1 MTVDEARD
9 AIQELKA
16 QGLTDEGIAA
26 SLYQMYKE
34 DKLDLDQ
41 FGSLV
46 KIVGYDLSDEF
57 LAMSDEEK
65 KNQEVGEFG
74 MSDDEGEGS
83 SSNDEGSQVNEPKED
98 ESNKQDD
105 AAEEDENPFEKYDT
119 KKSSSNSDEEDEEF
133 KKTYGF

>member
-9 AIQELKA
+9 AIQELRA

-57 LAMSDEEK
+57 MAMSDEEK

-74 MSDDEGEGS
+74 MSDNEEGEDS
-83 SSNDEGSQVNEPKED
+83 SSNNEGSQDNEPKED
-98 ESNKQDD
+98 ESDKQDD
-105 AAEEDENPFEKYDT
+105 AEEDENPFEKYDA
-119 KKSSSNSDEEDEEF
+119 KKNSSNSDEDEEF

>member
-16 QGLTDEGIAA
+16 QGLNDEGIAA

-57 LAMSDEEK
+57 MAMSDEEK

-83 SSNDEGSQVNEPKED
+83 SSDNEGSQDNEPKED

-105 AAEEDENPFEKYDT
+105 ADEDENPFEKYDT
-119 KKSSSNSDEEDEEF
+119 KKNSSNSEEDEEF